1 MQKTNNSKANVVGKT
16 TLRIMLTI
24 LSILLLSGCGAR
36 GMSKKHKAM
45 KAQTNQTQ
53 TSLQKENLVQEIA
66 PFISPVALAVPA
78 NHCLL
83 RPDTSIELAVSK
95 TGYTRLFMDDERITD
110 VFVYP
115 QEALQVRIHNQGYLI
130 IVPSMQSDNPAKE
143 KVYLTLTG
151 EQGTT
156 QDLSLRFTGKN
167 PEPVKF
173 IKPILG
179 KNKATNLTTKG
190 D

>member
-1 MQKTNNSKANVVGKT
+1 MQKTNNSKSNAVGKT
-16 TLRIMLTI
+16 TLRIMLPI

-36 GMSKKHKAM
+36 DMSKKHKVM
-45 KAQTNQTQ
+45 KVQMNQTQ
-53 TSLQKENLVQEIA
+53 TLQQKENLVQEIA
-66 PFISPVALAVPA
+66 LYIPHATLTVPA

-83 RPDTSIELAVSK
+83 RPDASIELVIAK
-95 TGYTRLFMDDERITD
+95 TGYTRLFMEDERITD

-130 IVPSMQSDNPAKE
+130 IVPSTQSDNASKE
-143 KVYLTLTG
+143 KVYLTITG

-156 QDLSLRFTGKN
+156 QDLRLHFTGKN

-173 IKPILG
+173 IKSNPG
-179 KNKATNLTTKG
+179 KDKATNLTTKG

>member
-1 MQKTNNSKANVVGKT
+1 MQRTNSLKANAVGKA
-16 TLRIMLTI
+16 TLRIMLPI

-36 GMSKKHKAM
+36 VMSKKHKVM
-45 KAQTNQTQ
+45 KFQMNQTQ
-53 TSLQKENLVQEIA
+53 TLQHKENLVQEVNPYI
-66 PFISPVALAVPA
+66 PPVSSSVPA
-78 NHCLL
+78 NHYLL
-83 RPDTSIELAVSK
+83 RSDVSIELVVAK
-95 TGYTRLFMDDERITD
+95 TGYSRLFMEDERITD

-130 IVPSMQSDNPAKE
+130 IVPSTQSDNASKE
-143 KVYLTLTG
+143 KVYLTITG

-173 IKPILG
+173 IKSNPG
-179 KNKATNLTTKG
+179 KDKATNLTTKG